1 MDREPVRAGHSHPG
15 GIHTAELL
23 GKEHLGWMGLEPLF
37 PEGQVSVAGRRVYGD
52 PLDLQL

>member
-37 PEGQVSVAGRRVYGD
+37 PEGQVSVAGRRAYGD